1 MKPNSLNQQIESKIA
16 SLYKHSYITTLIH
29 FLAAGFLVYC
39 AWNIVHLDLIFQWA
53 SLLICSLLV
62 SVLSFTIFNRK
73 RSNEPLDYATWENYS
88 SGCVFLVSAVFA
100 LGYCYIVLTA
110 AASMYPIVAFTM
122 VMHLSC
128 ILIPNFSS
136 KKVMLWFA
144 LCLSLPLIAS
154 LFFVAVANAIIL
166 GAGLFVYTCVLLF
179 VSFNVNNTVNDGFDI
194 ERKYSSALKLVNK
207 YKHKLATSTIEDPET
222 QIFNRRFFDLI
233 SGEEIRR
240 AKRSNHSLNLALIEI
255 DCFDEYIE
263 NYGRERAN
271 KCLRTVAKLLSNATP
286 RGGEYVTRFDD
297 SKFVLIA
304 PHIAAKEVVAFT
316 TKMMEAVYN
325 AEIEHNFT
333 KVKLW
338 NTVSIS
344 VGISE
349 FKPGDLSDIEDII
362 RQAFSALKTAIEC
375 GRNNTK
381 LFGENGLTKH
391 KYIAND
397 AQQPGA
403 ALKVVDSTFNIA

>member
-1 MKPNSLNQQIESKIA
+1 MKPNSLNQQIESKIL

-29 FLAAGFLVYC
+29 FLAAGFLVYS

-100 LGYCYIVLTA
+100 LGYSYIVLTA

-271 KCLRTVAKLLSNATP
+271 K
-286 RGGEYVTRFDD
+286 
-297 SKFVLIA
+297 
-304 PHIAAKEVVAFT
+304 
-316 TKMMEAVYN
+316 
-325 AEIEHNFT
+325 
-333 KVKLW
+333 
-338 NTVSIS
+338 
-344 VGISE
+344 
-349 FKPGDLSDIEDII
+349 
-362 RQAFSALKTAIEC
+362 
-375 GRNNTK
+375 
-381 LFGENGLTKH
+381 
-391 KYIAND
+391 
-397 AQQPGA
+397 
-403 ALKVVDSTFNIA
+403 